1 MAIDS
6 VMGQTY
12 PNIEL
17 TVFDDGSTD
26 RTAEKIQECCSR
38 YGEKIRF
45 IQQENKGLVKTLNSG
60 IKLSKGKYWCQLASD
75 DLMDKDNIRK
85 KVNFLQRNEEFDAV
99 CSDALILRPD
109 HSVSRMIPEKVKP
122 DPLRIRKLRD
132 AFAIKMFFPS
142 LLLQKSVFDRIGKF
156 DESMRYYEDKE
167 MKIRLL
173 LNCKVGYIDE
183 PLMTWRLHDSNT
195 SRTAL
200 FSRRDRMVAYEKIF
214 TRPEAKGH
222 WLLKRKLLGDE
233 YYKYARSLIENA
245 EKDRHHPVTWY
256 LFRSLLLHPLRPAG
270 YYYLVKHSFQ
280 SLLRR

>member
-1 MAIDS
+1 MAPHSAMKSVGKEPEYPLVSVIIPAYNHESFVEMAIDS

-233 YYKYARSLIENA
+233 
-245 EKDRHHPVTWY
+245 
-256 LFRSLLLHPLRPAG
+256 
-270 YYYLVKHSFQ
+270 
-280 SLLRR
+280 